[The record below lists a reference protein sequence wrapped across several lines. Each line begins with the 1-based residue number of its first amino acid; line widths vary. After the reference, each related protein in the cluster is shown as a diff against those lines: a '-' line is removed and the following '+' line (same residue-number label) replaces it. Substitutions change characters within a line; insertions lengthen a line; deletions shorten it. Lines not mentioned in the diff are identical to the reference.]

1 MAGKQNPQEKTSEAN
16 EGDLIAQRKQ
26 KLKNLIERGVE
37 PYPYSFQ
44 KKNNASELL
53 AKYKDLKNDERAKG
67 NFSVAGRVMTLR
79 VMGKAGFMHIQDQT
93 GKIQV
98 YAREEEVGEDSYK
111 TFSKL
116 DLGDIVGVEGEIFR
130 TRLGEVSIWAKK
142 VTILTKS
149 LLPLP
154 EKWHG
159 LKDKEIR
166 YRRRELD
173 LICNPEVLETFRKR
187 SAIISAMR
195 EFLDSRGFLE
205 VEIPTLQPVYGG
217 AEARPFITHL
227 NELDMKVFLSISP
240 ELYLKRLIVGGY
252 DKVYTICKNFR
263 NEGIDRTHNP
273 EFTMMECY
281 AAYEDYNYVMKLTE
295 EMYAFIA
302 KKVLGTTKIKYKD
315 KELNLAPPWPRLTV
329 KEGLKKYGKLDVDKL
344 KDKELFDLVEEH
356 KIDLKGKKLTR
367 GIAIMLL
374 FEELVEEHLTGPVFA
389 IDYPREASPLCKQKR
404 GDPQLIEKVEP
415 YINGWESGNGYSEL
429 NNPIIQRELLNDQA
443 KQLREG
449 NEEASP
455 MDEDFAKAIE
465 LGMPP
470 TAGLGIGIDRMVIIL
485 TNSESIRDVIPF
497 PFMKRLDDDSE
508 ENTEKKDNSSRK

>member
-16 EGDLIAQRKQ
+16 ESDLIAQRKQ
-26 KLKNLIERGVE
+26 KLKNLIDRGVE

-44 KKNNASELL
+44 KKNNARELL
-53 AKYKDLKNDERAKG
+53 AKYKDLKNDERVKG

-130 TRLGEVSIWAKK
+130 TKLGEVSIWAKK

-217 AEARPFITHL
+217 AEAMPFITHL

-273 EFTMMECY
+273 EFTAMECY
-281 AAYEDYNYVMKLTE
+281 QAYADYEDMMKLTE
-295 EMYAFIA
+295 DIYSFVA
-302 KKVLGTTKIKYKD
+302 KKVFGTTKINYQGKTFDLKTPWKRLSVKD
-315 KELNLAPPWPRLTV
+315 
-329 KEGLKKYGKLDVDKL
+329 GLKKYAEINVDKL
-344 KDKELFDLVEEH
+344 DDKAIKALVKKHNIQHEGELT
-356 KIDLKGKKLTR
+356 KGR
-367 GIAIMLL
+367 AILLL
-374 FEELVEEHLTGPVFA
+374 FEELVESKLDGPVFV
-389 IDYPREASPLCKQKR
+389 IDYPKEASPLCKAKR
-404 GDPQLIEKVEP
+404 GDPEFIEKFEP
-415 YINGWESGNGYSEL
+415 YINGWEMGNAYSEL
-429 NNPIIQRELLNDQA
+429 NNPEIQKSLLMEQA
-443 KQLREG
+443 KLLKAG
-449 NEEASP
+449 NAEAHP
-455 MDEDFAKAIE
+455 FDEDFVKAIE
-465 LGMPP
+465 TGMPP
-470 TAGLGIGIDRMVIIL
+470 TGGLGLGIDRMIML
-485 TNSESIRDVIPF
+485 FTNSESIRDVILF
-497 PFMKRLDDDSE
+497 PFMKTFAE
-508 ENTEKKDNSSRK
+508 QFGNKPVGTN